1 MDSNN
6 KFIICLGIVSLVGMV
21 GMFISYFMGWI

>member
-6 KFIICLGIVSLVGMV
+6 KFIICLGIVSLVGMA
-21 GMFISYFMGWI
+21 GMFISYFMRWI

>member
-6 KFIICLGIVSLVGMV
+6 KFIICLGIVSLVGMA

>member
-6 KFIICLGIVSLVGMV
+6 EFIICLGIVSLVGMA